1 MLTKTM
7 KLTNMAAPI
16 GQHGN
21 DPGSNILTETGEVP
35 PHLDVSSPDFDPLKA
50 LYSSSVVIPVPDAKC
65 FNNLSEYESFVSGRS
80 QGRGRGQSEHA
91 QRRRRKKELQAQAG
105 GLIDSTK
112 HGVPLRNVLSRMS
125 EHTKGPYSLLY
136 KCVQQ
141 RIKVRVC
148 VRSFKGLRGICTG
161 YLVAFDRDMNMAL
174 SDVDEVYRIP
184 STGQRFFHEEK
195 LTYSKIIEFSKVR
208 PKAVE
213 DPQVRGKGGTG
224 SSRSKQRALAKYMK
238 GRGSQSVK
246 GEGEEIS
253 EMTEEE
259 RRQTEKGLSEDEGK
273 MKGERRKD
281 GKGDG
286 KMEDD
291 KVLELKMEK
300 LKQGLAQLSSSDS
313 QSAVTEQKV
322 GHGSGYCNK
331 PASTSRADK
340 ATKVRSP
347 GSDKDHLLEPM
358 AFEKQ
363 LLRSRTKDI
372 PVSSKAT
379 GSLERTKA
387 QMVQRVEKCEQAAG
401 RKSGSGK
408 TGGGKIMIRAE
419 DFKRRHVNQLFLRG
433 DNVVLVSVDKGL
445 LDTR

>member
-1 MLTKTM
+1 
-7 KLTNMAAPI
+7 MAAPI

-21 DPGSNILTETGEVP
+21 EPGSNILTETGEVP

-91 QRRRRKKELQAQAG
+91 QRRRRKKELQAQAA
-105 GLIDSTK
+105 GLVDSTK
-112 HGVPLRNVLSRMS
+112 YGVPLRNVLSRMS

-148 VRSFKGLRGICTG
+148 VRFIQRVERICTG

-213 DPQVRGKGGTG
+213 DPQVRGTGGTG

-246 GEGEEIS
+246 GEGDEIS

-259 RRQTEKGLSEDEGK
+259 RRRTEKGLSEDEGK
-273 MKGERRKD
+273 RKGERRKD

-286 KMEDD
+286 KKEED
-291 KVLELKMEK
+291 KALELKMERV
-300 LKQGLAQLSSSDS
+300 KQGLAQLSSSDS
-313 QSAVTEQKV
+313 QSAVTEQKL
-322 GHGSGYCNK
+322 GHGSGPDKQTIGHCNK
-331 PASTSRADK
+331 SVSTSRADK
-340 ATKVRSP
+340 TAKVRVP

-372 PVSSKAT
+372 PVASKAT
-379 GSLERTKA
+379 GSLERTKVQTA
-387 QMVQRVEKCEQAAG
+387 QCVEKCEQDAG

-408 TGGGKIMIRAE
+408 TGGGKFMIRPE

-445 LDTR
+445 LDTRW